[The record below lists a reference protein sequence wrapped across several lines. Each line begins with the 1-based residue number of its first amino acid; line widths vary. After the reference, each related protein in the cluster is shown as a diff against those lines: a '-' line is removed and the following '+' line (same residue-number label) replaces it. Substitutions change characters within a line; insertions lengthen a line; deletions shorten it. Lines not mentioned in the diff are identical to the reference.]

1 MFHISI
7 QFLIILATVEA
18 FTPSSRIYGQS
29 VSSRYSLVRVQK
41 PTLFSNSNIDQN
53 EDIQVLLE
61 EDDET
66 CSIDNL
72 DACFEDPDSIE
83 CSIENLDAC
92 TEVDE
97 TEGQAQSLRTFL
109 AMPIIEVQLAFLVV
123 LSSLFVGIGTLQS
136 IPPVLADI
144 TKYGELSISAIF
156 TLEYIARWKLN
167 DFSLKYVVE
176 PLAIIDLLA
185 ILPGIIKFAYIAG
198 ISVPSTLMGGA
209 LINLR
214 LLRILRLQ
222 RVLVDYETF
231 KKFEL
236 ALGLP
241 ASDTRPYQ
249 LQLARVVISIF
260 TLLSVTSGLIYSA
273 EHNVNPDIPD
283 YFTAVYFGI
292 ITLTTVGFGDI
303 HPVTNIGRWI
313 ISGAIIVASGV
324 IPAQAASLVEALL
337 DRESEQN
344 QGNTSSNNDASTT
357 SIDATFD
364 DRLSRIENKLEDTNA
379 RIDKLLQILESEKKI

>member
-1 MFHISI
+1 MLQISI
-7 QFLIILATVEA
+7 QFLIILVAVEA
-18 FTPSSRIYGQS
+18 FAPSSNIYDQS
-29 VSSRYSLVRVQK
+29 IHNRFSLVRVQK
-41 PTLFSNSNIDQN
+41 VILFSNSNIDQK
-53 EDIQVLLE
+53 EDIQILLE
-61 EDDET
+61 EEDET

-72 DACFEDPDSIE
+72 DACFEDPDSID
-83 CSIENLDAC
+83 CSIDNLDAC
-92 TEVDE
+92 TSVDE
-97 TEGQAQSLRTFL
+97 IEGQTQSLRTFL
-109 AMPIIEVQLAFLVV
+109 AMPVIEVQLAFLVV

-167 DFSLKYVVE
+167 DFSLKYVLE

-198 ISVPSTLMGGA
+198 ISVPSSLMGGA

-222 RVLVDYETF
+222 RVLIDYETF
-231 KKFEL
+231 KKFEM

-241 ASDTRPYQ
+241 SSDTRPYQ

-292 ITLTTVGFGDI
+292 ITLTTVGKMI
-303 HPVTNIGRWI
+303 KLIWI
-313 ISGAIIVASGV
+313 KA
-324 IPAQAASLVEALL
+324 
-337 DRESEQN
+337 
-344 QGNTSSNNDASTT
+344 
-357 SIDATFD
+357 
-364 DRLSRIENKLEDTNA
+364 
-379 RIDKLLQILESEKKI
+379 

>member
-72 DACFEDPDSIE
+72 DACFEDPDSVE

-292 ITLTTVGFGDI
+292 ITLTTVGKMTKF
-303 HPVTNIGRWI
+303 NSI
-313 ISGAIIVASGV
+313 IARM
-324 IPAQAASLVEALL
+324 E
-337 DRESEQN
+337 
-344 QGNTSSNNDASTT
+344 
-357 SIDATFD
+357 ID
-364 DRLSRIENKLEDTNA
+364 SHCI
-379 RIDKLLQILESEKKI
+379 

>member
-1 MFHISI
+1 MFHFSI
-7 QFLIILATVEA
+7 QFLVLLATVEA
-18 FTPSSRIYGQS
+18 FTPSSHINGLS
-29 VSSRYSLVRVQK
+29 VHSRYSLVRVQK
-41 PTLFSNSNIDQN
+41 AVLFSNPNIDQR
-53 EDIQVLLE
+53 EDIQILLE

-72 DACFEDPDSIE
+72 DACFEDPDSVE

-92 TEVDE
+92 TADE
-97 TEGQAQSLRTFL
+97 AESQALSLRTFL
-109 AMPIIEVQLAFLVV
+109 AMPTIEVLLAFLVV

-136 IPPVLADI
+136 IPPILADI

-198 ISVPSTLMGGA
+198 ISVPSSLMGGA

-236 ALGLP
+236 TLGLP

-260 TLLSVTSGLIYSA
+260 TLLSVTSGLIFSA

-292 ITLTTVGFGDI
+292 ITLSTVGKIMKF
-303 HPVTNIGRWI
+303 NSI
-313 ISGAIIVASGV
+313 IARM
-324 IPAQAASLVEALL
+324 E
-337 DRESEQN
+337 
-344 QGNTSSNNDASTT
+344 
-357 SIDATFD
+357 ID
-364 DRLSRIENKLEDTNA
+364 SHCI
-379 RIDKLLQILESEKKI
+379 